1 MDHPRPRP
9 AVPTAASMPQPAP
22 HQIHLCQT
30 CRHTGRPCGPG
41 LALLE
46 RLRGAI
52 ALTGLGGEF
61 ELSGT
66 ACLTGCSRPCL
77 VAWRAS
83 VEATWFFGDIDPAD
97 DIEDLVALATLC
109 RRREPEGC
117 DRPEQPGDTNPAQR
131 PAAIIVTRAGVIQ

>member
-1 MDHPRPRP
+1 
-9 AVPTAASMPQPAP
+9 MPQPAP

-30 CRHTGRPCGPG
+30 CRHTGRTCGPG

-52 ALTGLGGEF
+52 ALTGLGGKF

-109 RRREPEGC
+109 QRREPEGC